1 MKWSEICVHTTQL
14 AVEAVSNLLH
24 EVGAQG
30 VVIEDVE
37 DFDRMMAEDHFGE
50 VWDVSDREAYPT
62 SGVYVKAY
70 VPASSDFQDVLTNL
84 KKEIEALRRLFDIGT
99 GEVTVAEI
107 DEEDWAHSWKQY
119 YKPVKISE
127 QLTIV
132 PLWEEYTPQ
141 PEENVILLDPGMAFG
156 TGTHPTTMLCIQAIE
171 NYITPGAQVI
181 DVGTG
186 SGVLSIAAAKLGAD
200 DVLALD
206 LDAVAVEA
214 ARQNVET
221 NGVGSTVEV
230 DTGDLLK
237 GVDGEYDL
245 VVANILADVILLFI
259 EDAYERVKTGG
270 YFITSGIIEEK
281 RPEVSAALVAAGF
294 EIEETRMMEDWVA
307 IIAKKG

>member
-1 MKWSEICVHTTQL
+1 MKWSEICVHTTQQ

-30 VVIEDVE
+30 VVIEDIE
-37 DFDRMMAEDHFGE
+37 DYDQMMAEDHFGE
-50 VWDVSDREAYPT
+50 IWDVSGRESYPT
-62 SGVYVKAY
+62 LGVYVKAY
-70 VPASSDFQDVLTNL
+70 VPASSDFQDTLAAFR
-84 KKEIEALRRLFDIGT
+84 KEVDRLRDILDIGS
-99 GEVTVAEI
+99 GDVTVAEL

-119 YKPVKISE
+119 YKPVKISQ

-132 PLWEEYTPQ
+132 PLWEDYEPQ

-171 NYITPGAQVI
+171 NYIQPGDRLI

-186 SGVLSIAAAKLGAD
+186 SGVLAIAAAKLGASH
-200 DVLALD
+200 VEALD
-206 LDAVAVEA
+206 LDTVAVES

-221 NGVGSTVEV
+221 NGVEALVAV
-230 DTGDLLK
+230 NTGDLLK
-237 GVDGEYDL
+237 GMDGTYDL

-259 EDAYERVKTGG
+259 DDAYDRVKQGG
-270 YFITSGIIEEK
+270 YFITSGIIGQK
-281 RPEVSAALVAAGF
+281 RAEVAEALQTAGF
-294 EIEETRMMEDWVA
+294 VIEETRVMEDWVA

>member
-50 VWDVSDREAYPT
+50 IWDVSDRETYPT
-62 SGVYVKAY
+62 SGVHVKAY
-70 VPASSDFQDVLTNL
+70 VPASGDFQDLLSNL
-84 KKEIEALRRLFDIGT
+84 KKEIERLRTMLDIGS
-99 GEVTVAEI
+99 GDVTVAEI

-119 YKPVKISE
+119 YKPVKISQ

-171 NYITPGAQVI
+171 NYIREGDHVI

-186 SGVLSIAAAKLGAD
+186 SGVLSIAAAKLGAAS
-200 DVLALD
+200 VKALD
-206 LDAVAVEA
+206 LDSVAVES

-221 NGVGSTVEV
+221 NGVGELVQV

-237 GVDGEYDL
+237 GVEGEYDL

-259 EDAYERVKTGG
+259 EDAYARTKSGG
-270 YFITSGIIEEK
+270 RFITSGIIGEK
-281 RPEVSAALVAAGF
+281 RAEVTSALVAAGF
-294 EIEETRMMEDWVA
+294 EIEETRVMEDWVA